1 MKECPACLPP
11 DNSQCNTCN
20 GNSEIAEEI
29 HLQFM
34 IKKQEREFISEFSRK
49 IQEILYS
56 NNSLEEISN
65 SIKAIL
71 EEI

>member
-11 DNSQCNTCN
+11 DNNECNTCN
-20 GNSEIAEEI
+20 GTSEVTEEI

-34 IKKQEREFISEFSRK
+34 IGKQELEAVSEFSRK

-56 NNSLEEISN
+56 NNTLEEMSN
-65 SIKAIL
+65 FIRLIL